1 MSASSPYRLKEIGYG
16 THQAV
21 LDLVERGARLL
32 DVGAAG
38 GYLSELAQRRR
49 GARVTAVEPSAV
61 ACAECRRRGV
71 PVIEGDVRALLD
83 DGTLAAEGPFDQILL
98 ADVLEHLAD
107 PDDALRRL
115 IGLLGPFGSLV
126 VSLPNIAYAKA
137 RLQLL
142 RGRWEYQETGIFD
155 RTHLRFF
162 TRASARRMLESA
174 GLRVEREIPIG
185 PASYAIGRPGVAI
198 TRLRPELLASQLVFR
213 AATTP

>member
-1 MSASSPYRLKEIGYG
+1 MSGPSPYRLKETGYG

-21 LDLVERGARLL
+21 LDLVERDARLL

-49 GARVTAVEPSAV
+49 GARVTAVEPSAA

-98 ADVLEHLAD
+98 ADVLEHLPD
-107 PDDALRRL
+107 PDDALARL
-115 IGLLGPFGSLV
+115 VGLLGPFGSVV

-137 RLQLL
+137 RLRLL
-142 RGRWEYQETGIFD
+142 RGRWDYEETGIFD

-162 TRASARRMLESA
+162 TRASARRMLTGA

-185 PASYAIGRPGVAI
+185 PASYAIGRAGVAI
-198 TRLRPELLASQLVFR
+198 TRLRPELLASQIAFLAR
-213 AATTP
+213 AG